1 MISVKTPIPSPR
13 RRILYFTSFF
23 VSQGGASLSFLKLF
37 EAFNRGNFEAFA
49 VVPEEARAQ
58 IAQQQLSAELTS
70 RLHYLRIDRIS
81 RQLLHPVR
89 LLRFIGRAITGVLIL
104 RRMLR
109 QLRIEVVHANDL
121 RDFHAPLAAWSC
133 GVPVVWHLRASR
145 PNPFT
150 RYPVATMIHLFAT
163 KIVAVS
169 HGTARQMVLN
179 RSFAQN
185 KVAVI
190 YNPGP
195 YREKFHSRLDGA
207 PLRRAFGF
215 PPEAPVI
222 TMIAKLSRRKG
233 HMVFVQALPLIRAQI
248 PAARFLIVGGEL
260 EGHEDYARA
269 LRAQAEPFVRQGVLL
284 FAGERNDV
292 PHIMAASDVIV
303 QSSLCQDAFPGVVL
317 EAMATGR
324 VVVACNAGG
333 IPEQITDGEDG
344 LLFIMGDAQ
353 DLARQVI
360 RVLSN
365 PAFKEE
371 LAHAAAR
378 NLDHKFNFDK
388 FVREFAELYQ
398 TLKIAP
404 NARRENPVDAPL
416 PDGREAVYIN
426 KKMETSSI

>member
-1 MISVKTPIPSPR
+1 MIPVKTPMPSQR
-13 RRILYFTSFF
+13 MRILYFTSFF

-37 EAFNRGNFEAFA
+37 EAFNRGGFEAFA

-58 IAQQQLSAELTS
+58 IAQQQLAAELAS

-81 RQLLHPVR
+81 RQLLHPAR
-89 LLRFIGRAITGVLIL
+89 LLRFIGRAITGVLLL
-104 RRMLR
+104 RRLLR

-145 PNPFT
+145 PNPLT
-150 RYPVATMIHLFAT
+150 RYPVATMIHLFAA

-169 HGTARQMVLN
+169 QCTARQMVLK

-185 KVAVI
+185 KVTVI

-195 YREKFHSRLDGA
+195 YREKFHPHIDGA
-207 PLRRAFGF
+207 PLRQAWGF

-233 HMVFVQALPLIRAQI
+233 HVVFLRALPLIRAQI

-269 LRAQAEPFVRQGVLL
+269 LRTQAEPFVRSGVLL

-292 PHIMAASDVIV
+292 PQIMAASDVIV

-317 EAMATGR
+317 EGMAIGR

-344 LLFIMGDAQ
+344 LLFTMGDAH
-353 DLARQVI
+353 DLARQVV
-360 RVLSN
+360 RVLLN

-371 LAHAAAR
+371 LAHAAVK
-378 NLDHKFNFDK
+378 NLDRKFNFNK
-388 FVREFAELYQ
+388 FVGEFAELYQ

-404 NARRENPVDAPL
+404 NARRENLVDAPL
-416 PDGREAVYIN
+416 PGRREAVYSN
-426 KKMETSSI
+426 KKMEARSI